1 MNTHIKTI
9 LMLTAVVGL
18 SAPSV
23 AMACRGYNSRTWY
36 QGGRTAARSL
46 SESRLY
52 GANRPRG
59 AVVERSQPAPKS
71 VAQAPM
77 ERRALSDEPSET
89 SQSPTSASSKSTAA
103 PAPQIKRRSYS
114 YEPLMSSGR
123 SSHRSAGAKKDP
135 WQYPKSDPRRYQLH

>member
-1 MNTHIKTI
+1 MNTHIKKM

-18 SAPSV
+18 SSPSV
-23 AMACRGYNSRTWY
+23 AMACRDYNFRTWN

-46 SESRLY
+46 SASRLY
-52 GANRPRG
+52 GADRPRG
-59 AVVERSQPAPKS
+59 DVVERSQPASKS
-71 VAQAPM
+71 VAQAPT
-77 ERRALSDEPSET
+77 ERRALSYEPSET
-89 SQSPTSASSKSTAA
+89 SQSPTSAGSKSTAA

-135 WQYPKSDPRRYQLH
+135 WQYPKSDPRRYQVH